1 MSLDKLGINKFGL
14 NILSI
19 KETFNLNS
27 NQENLII
34 LASLTFI
41 FQSICF
47 YLMHPTKFQFKWCF
61 FCFLFAFIYNI
72 SYYKFFIIDKS

>member
-1 MSLDKLGINKFGL
+1 MSLDKFAINNF
-14 NILSI
+14 SI
-19 KETFNLNS
+19 KETFNLDS

-47 YLMHPTKFQFKWCF
+47 YMMHPTKFQFKWCI
-61 FCFLFAFIYNI
+61 FCFIFAFIYNI
-72 SYYKFFIIDKS
+72 SYYKFFIIEQS

>member
-1 MSLDKLGINKFGL
+1 MFLEKFSVN
-14 NILSI
+14 NISI
-19 KETFNLNS
+19 KETFNLDS

-47 YLMHPTKFQFKWCF
+47 YMMHPTKFQLKWCF
-61 FCFLFAFIYNI
+61 FCFLFAFVYNI
-72 SYYKFFIIDKS
+72 SYYKFFIIDQS